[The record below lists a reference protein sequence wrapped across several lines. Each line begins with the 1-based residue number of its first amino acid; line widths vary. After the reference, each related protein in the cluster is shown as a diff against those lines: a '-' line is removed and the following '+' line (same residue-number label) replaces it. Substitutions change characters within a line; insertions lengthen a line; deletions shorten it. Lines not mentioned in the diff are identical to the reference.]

1 MCLFAIFLP
10 AWMLIGGALPF
21 WRMLRNKTWTQAA
34 LRGANAAVV
43 GVLLAALYNPV
54 WKEAVTGAPDVALAF
69 VAFASLEVWRMPPW
83 LVVLLAAAAGQ
94 WLL

>member
-1 MCLFAIFLP
+1 
-10 AWMLIGGALPF
+10 
-21 WRMLRNKTWTQAA
+21 

-54 WKEAVTGAPDVALAF
+54 WTTGVNNARDAAIAVAAF
-69 VAFASLEVWRMPPW
+69 GLLQWWKTPPW

-94 WLL
+94 WVL

>member
-1 MCLFAIFLP
+1 LLAIFLP
-10 AWMLIGGALPF
+10 SWLLIVGALPF
-21 WRMLRNKTWTQAA
+21 WHQLRAKSWTQAA

-54 WKEAVTGAPDVALAF
+54 WTEGVRSAQDAATAVAAF
-69 VAFASLEVWRMPPW
+69 GLLQWWKLPPW

-94 WLL
+94 WVLR